1 MKAKTIIA
9 TGGVGLTRSSEMW
22 HISLLKGDG
31 HGNAEK
37 EADWS
42 VTELHTPA
50 YSSILK
56 SFYSL
61 NGNWCVSERE
71 LAGYSTSESCL
82 CPIFQ
87 ARAGPANIQNPVF
100 INYTLTNRVHL
111 TSTET
116 SYQ

>member
-1 MKAKTIIA
+1 MVF
-9 TGGVGLTRSSEMW
+9 GVQVNVNSPGIQPQCR
-22 HISLLKGDG
+22 
-31 HGNAEK
+31 
-37 EADWS
+37 
-42 VTELHTPA
+42 
-50 YSSILK
+50 
-56 SFYSL
+56 
-61 NGNWCVSERE
+61 
-71 LAGYSTSESCL
+71 L

>member
-61 NGNWCVSERE
+61 NGIWCASERE
-71 LAGYSTSESCL
+71 LAGYSTSVSL
-82 CPIFQ
+82 MP
-87 ARAGPANIQNPVF
+87 NISGSRRPGK
-100 INYTLTNRVHL
+100 YPKSRL
-111 TSTET
+111 
-116 SYQ
+116 Y